1 MGKGSV
7 DAHMMFEEA
16 QVEGTDCSNRSAMPT
31 CSQQPSRLP
40 TMTSTIAPYSRP
52 PRTSLVTIELMAA
65 SASSRMRSTISSS
78 ALASAR
84 TASTAK
90 RRRIEWYNAARAGV
104 SGGKSVYVVK
114 ARNWRRNKDQVRLRC
129 DWQEIG
135 SKRVTYDGRRPS
147 QDLEVDAGRPR
158 TGARRELDVER
169 VADCLQDRVRKQ
181 RQVAPALFAERLED
195 LERHH
200 QAPEAGTFS
209 KGRTGRQS
217 SEAAPI
223 MAQATHAFDRP
234 FEPAL
239 RASVSALEATSDAMW
254 LSLDGLL
261 LR

>member
-1 MGKGSV
+1 
-7 DAHMMFEEA
+7 MMFEEA
-16 QVEGTDCSNRSAMPT
+16 QVGGTDCSNRSAMPT

-84 TASTAK
+84 TASAAK
-90 RRRIEWYNAARAGV
+90 RRRIEW
-104 SGGKSVYVVK
+104 YVVK

-129 DWQEIG
+129 NSQESG

-158 TGARRELDVER
+158 TGARRKLDVER

-195 LERHH
+195 LKCHH
-200 QAPEAGTFS
+200 QAPDAVTFS

-217 SEAAPI
+217 SEAAAI